1 MASRKTAK
9 KPQTKAT
16 ENEAR
21 RSEWA
26 AWFKRLSDQYGDM
39 SASSIRSALE
49 RASAP
54 FNGSFTYDPNVQNRR
69 VKQISSLP
77 VDTSKNEISEML
89 RKPDENERG
98 LRQVSNI
105 LEYTAYP
112 LYKIRQV
119 YQDLLTYH
127 HFVYPSY
134 ITKEDAKKPEFLRE
148 WRLVAK
154 FEEEMQ
160 CGRNARMIVGQ
171 CVRDGK
177 VFYIPRV
184 KVDKSHNSVE
194 TAFMQQ
200 LPQDWTKIA
209 GFNSLSK
216 YTVAFDMMYF
226 LQPGTS
232 VSQFGKLFEPY
243 LDDFL
248 DAFDDRPKVSPRGV
262 IMASANGVSYDRMR
276 ALQEKSANTLMPG
289 TPEIYNV
296 NGRRWFYWVYLP
308 ADKVWTFEIDDVK
321 PVVVSPL
328 TGLMLSM
335 AQIAQYE
342 DVQLELVQN
351 PLVSILTGQLET
363 YDAISPTESDPIKV
377 SPTGREMF
385 QAMFYQMLAQN
396 NTGGVGIFSAPFKDM
411 KLQQLAEAP
420 NATNI
425 SSKGYEYAMEKSGL
439 SALIPTTSDARA
451 GVAQISLM
459 IESQYGKH
467 IYWQFE
473 RMMNDLLD
481 KLNLQYDWKF
491 RMFGSLADDKNMS
504 EEMVNSMSLGILPNN
519 FTYNAM
525 HGRTMLDDMSMS
537 YAVESLD
544 LLEERIPL
552 ITSYSA
558 KNVDGNL
565 PPKGGRPE
573 SDGITSDG
581 KESDADNA
589 KGDGPFQGA

>member
-1 MASRKTAK
+1 MAAK
-9 KPQTKAT
+9 KAAKPSTNTTQV
-16 ENEAR
+16 N
-21 RSEWA
+21 EWA
-26 AWFKRLSDQYGDM
+26 AWFRSLGNKYGDLN
-39 SASSIRSALE
+39 ATAVRAALE
-49 RASAP
+49 RASQP
-54 FNGSFTYDPNVQNRR
+54 FKDGFNIDPNVQNRR

-77 VDTSKNEISEML
+77 IDTQKNEIVKML
-89 RKPDENERG
+89 QKPDDNEIG

-127 HFVYPSY
+127 HYVYPAFA
-134 ITKEDAKKPEFLRE
+134 TKEDTKKPEFLRE

-154 FEEEMQ
+154 LEEEMQ
-160 CGRNARMIVGQ
+160 CSRNARMIVGQ

-177 VFYIPRV
+177 VFYVPRV
-184 KVDKSHNSVE
+184 KVDKSHNQIE

-226 LQPGTS
+226 LQPGAS
-232 VSQFGKLFEPY
+232 INQFGKLFEPY
-243 LDDFL
+243 IDDFL
-248 DAFDDRPKVSPRGV
+248 QGFDNEPKVSPRGV
-262 IMASANGVSYDRMR
+262 IMASKRTPNHARMLE
-276 ALQEKSANTLMPG
+276 LQRRSAEGLIPG

-296 NGRRWFYWVYLP
+296 NGKRWFYWVYLP
-308 ADKVWTFEIDDVK
+308 ADKVWTFEIDDVR

-363 YDAISPTESDPIKV
+363 YDAITPTESDPIKV

-385 QAMFYQMLAQN
+385 QTMFYQMLAAN

-473 RMMNDLLD
+473 RMMDDLLD
-481 KLNLQYDWKF
+481 KLNLQFDWKF
-491 RMFGSLADDKNMS
+491 HMFGSLADDKTMN
-504 EEMVNSMSLGILPNN
+504 EEMVKSMSLGILPNN
-519 FTYNAM
+519 FAYNAM

-544 LLEERIPL
+544 LLEERKPL

-558 KNVDGNL
+558 KNGDGML
-565 PPKGGRPE
+565 PPKGGRPASE
-573 SDGITSDG
+573 EITSDG
-581 KESDADNA
+581 QEADADDA
-589 KGDGPFQGA
+589 KSGGIL

>member
-1 MASRKTAK
+1 MAAK
-9 KPQTKAT
+9 KAAKPSTNTAQM
-16 ENEAR
+16 N
-21 RSEWA
+21 EWA
-26 AWFKRLSDQYGDM
+26 AWFRSLGNKYGDLN
-39 SASSIRSALE
+39 ATAVRAALE
-49 RASAP
+49 RASQP
-54 FNGSFTYDPNVQNRR
+54 FKDGFNIDPNVQNRR

-77 VDTSKNEISEML
+77 VDTQKNEIVKML
-89 RKPDENERG
+89 QKPDDNEIG

-127 HFVYPSY
+127 HYVYPAFA
-134 ITKEDAKKPEFLRE
+134 TKEDTKKPEFLRE

-154 FEEEMQ
+154 LEEEMQ

-177 VFYIPRV
+177 VFYVPRV
-184 KVDKSHNSVE
+184 KVDKSHNRIES
-194 TAFMQQ
+194 AFMQQ

-226 LQPGTS
+226 LQPGAS
-232 VSQFGKLFEPY
+232 INQFGKLFEPY

-248 DAFDDRPKVSPRGV
+248 QGFDNEPKVSPRGV
-262 IMASANGVSYDRMR
+262 IMASTRTPNHARMLE
-276 ALQEKSANTLMPG
+276 LQRRSAEGLVPG

-296 NGRRWFYWVYLP
+296 NGKRWFYWVYLP
-308 ADKVWTFEIDDVK
+308 ADKVWTFEIDDVR

-363 YDAISPTESDPIKV
+363 YDAITPTESDPIKV

-385 QAMFYQMLAQN
+385 QTMFYQMLAAN

-473 RMMNDLLD
+473 RMMDDLLD
-481 KLNLQYDWKF
+481 KLNLQFDWKF
-491 RMFGSLADDKNMS
+491 HMFGSLADDKTMN
-504 EEMVNSMSLGILPNN
+504 EEMVKSMSLGILPNN
-519 FTYNAM
+519 FAYNAM
-525 HGRTMLDDMSMS
+525 QGRTMLDDMSMS

-544 LLEERIPL
+544 LLEERKPL

-558 KNVDGNL
+558 KNGDGML
-565 PPKGGRPE
+565 PPKGGRPASE
-573 SDGITSDG
+573 EITSDG
-581 KESDADNA
+581 QEADADDA
-589 KGDGPFQGA
+589 KSGGIL

>member
-1 MASRKTAK
+1 MAAK
-9 KPQTKAT
+9 KAAKPSTKT
-16 ENEAR
+16 TQVN
-21 RSEWA
+21 EWA
-26 AWFKRLSDQYGDM
+26 AWFKSLGNKYGDLNAT
-39 SASSIRSALE
+39 SVRAALE
-49 RASAP
+49 RASQP
-54 FNGSFTYDPNVQNRR
+54 FKDGFNIDPNVQNRR

-77 VDTSKNEISEML
+77 VDTQKNEIVKML
-89 RKPDENERG
+89 QKPDDNEIG

-127 HFVYPSY
+127 HYVYPAFA
-134 ITKEDAKKPEFLRE
+134 TKEDTKKPEFLRE

-154 FEEEMQ
+154 LEEEMQ

-177 VFYIPRV
+177 VFYVPRV
-184 KVDKSHNSVE
+184 KVDKSHNRIES
-194 TAFMQQ
+194 AFMQQ

-226 LQPGTS
+226 LQPGAS
-232 VSQFGKLFEPY
+232 INQFGKLFEPY

-248 DAFDDRPKVSPRGV
+248 QGFDNEPKVSPRGV
-262 IMASANGVSYDRMR
+262 IMASTRTPNHARMLE
-276 ALQEKSANTLMPG
+276 LQRRSAEGLVPG

-296 NGRRWFYWVYLP
+296 NGKRWFYWVYLP
-308 ADKVWTFEIDDVK
+308 ADKVWTFEIDDVR

-385 QAMFYQMLAQN
+385 QTMFYQMLAAN

-481 KLNLQYDWKF
+481 KLNLQFDWKF
-491 RMFGSLADDKNMS
+491 HMFGSLADDKAMN
-504 EEMVNSMSLGILPNN
+504 EEMVKSMSLGILPNN
-519 FTYNAM
+519 FAYNAM
-525 HGRTMLDDMSMS
+525 QGRTMLDDMSMS

-544 LLEERIPL
+544 LLEERKPL

-558 KNVDGNL
+558 KNGDGML
-565 PPKGGRPE
+565 PPNGGRPASE
-573 SDGITSDG
+573 EITSDG
-581 KESDADNA
+581 QEADADDA
-589 KGDGPFQGA
+589 KSGGIL